1 MLSKKYR
8 LAKFACYSS
17 NFSMTSVFCLSPML
31 FVTFREMYGI
41 SYTLLGTLVLVN
53 FCTQLIIDLIFSF
66 FSKHFNIKLTVSVMP
81 ILTSLGM
88 IIYAFAPILF
98 ASNVYL
104 GLLIGTVLF
113 SVSAG
118 LSEVLL
124 SPIVAAIPSE
134 HSDRDMSLLHSLY
147 AWGLVA
153 MVGICSLFIFIF
165 GAHNWMYL
173 VMALALLPIVSA
185 VLFIASSLP
194 PMELSNPSKTAGG
207 KGRALGISLCVACIF
222 LGGAAE
228 VTMTNW
234 LSTFAENVL
243 GIPKLWVD
251 IGGLAIFAALLG
263 LGRTLY
269 SKYGKNIQK
278 VLLLGMIGAF
288 VCYVIVGISPNN
300 AVALT
305 ACIFMGFCVSMLWP
319 GTLIFMEENM
329 PNLGVAAYALMA
341 AGGDMGASVA
351 PQLMGVVV
359 DGVSQSNFAL
369 SLSQK
374 LSITPTEVGMKAGM
388 LVSSL
393 FPLFGIVVVIL
404 LVKYFRKSKKLS
416 E

>member
-1 MLSKKYR
+1 MTSQKYKLIR
-8 LAKFACYSS
+8 LACYSS
-17 NFSMTSVFCLSPML
+17 NVSMTSVVCLPPML

-53 FCTQLIIDLIFSF
+53 FCTQLMIDLVFSF
-66 FSKHFNIKLTVSVMP
+66 LSKHFNIKLTVSIMP
-81 ILTSLGM
+81 LLTSLGM
-88 IIYAFAPILF
+88 IIYALAPFLF
-98 ASNVYL
+98 ASNVYI

-124 SPIVAAIPSE
+124 SPIIAAIPSE
-134 HSDRDMSLLHSLY
+134 HADRDMSLLHSLY

-153 MVGICSLFIFIF
+153 MVAICAVFIFVF
-165 GAHNWMYL
+165 GANNWTYL
-173 VMALALLPIVSA
+173 VLALSILPIVSA
-185 VLFIASSLP
+185 ILFMSSSLP
-194 PMELSNPSKTAGG
+194 PMDFSSNSKASGG
-207 KGRALGISLCVACIF
+207 KGRALGIALCVACIF

-228 VTMTNW
+228 ITMTNW

-243 GIPKLWVD
+243 NIPKLWVD
-251 IGGLAIFAALLG
+251 IGGLAIFAILLG
-263 LGRTLY
+263 IGRTLY
-269 SKYGKNIQK
+269 SKYGRNISK

-288 VCYVIVGISPNN
+288 VCYFIVGISPSN
-300 AVALT
+300 AVALV

-329 PNLGVAAYALMA
+329 PHLGVAAYALMA

-359 DGVSQSNFAL
+359 DSVSQSSFAI
-369 SLSQK
+369 SLAQT
-374 LSITPTEVGMKAGM
+374 LSITPTQIGMKAGM

-393 FPLFGIVVVIL
+393 FPLLGIVVVIL
-404 LVKYFRKSKKLS
+404 LKRYFSKKFR
-416 E
+416 